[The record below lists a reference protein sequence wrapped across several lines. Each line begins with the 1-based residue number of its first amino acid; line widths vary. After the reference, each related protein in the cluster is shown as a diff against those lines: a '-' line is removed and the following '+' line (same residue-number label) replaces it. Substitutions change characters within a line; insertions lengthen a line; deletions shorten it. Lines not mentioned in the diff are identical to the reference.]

1 MIYNS
6 QKDPAYQ
13 KGEGTPPEEGERTQ
27 SFLLEGVFVSFIFK
41 QPIPPSP
48 PTTPSSDLIRI
59 VTRSY
64 FKGEG
69 GISTLPPQN
78 SFVFILFWMILPT
91 CEFLTFFFH
100 YDFCHSSYSFPW
112 FFLHFLFF
120 IVFFFFLHA
129 YLKSLKY
136 ASAPVWLSNDLLRV
150 SYFVCHLSI
159 TDFDS

>member
-6 QKDPAYQ
+6 QKRPCLS
-13 KGEGTPPEEGERTQ
+13 KGGRDAPWRRRANAKFSSWRGFCFFYFQAAPPP
-27 SFLLEGVFVSFIFK
+27 L
-41 QPIPPSP
+41 P

-69 GISTLPPQN
+69 GFPLSHPRTLLY
-78 SFVFILFWMILPT
+78 LFCFEWFYL
-91 CEFLTFFFH
+91 LVSSWLFFH

-120 IVFFFFLHA
+120 IVFFFHA

-150 SYFVCHLSI
+150 SYFVCYLFI
-159 TDFDS
+159 TDFGS